1 MEEVLGLADMAVSQL
16 ARFNQGPGIQ
26 QHQVSPM
33 PQYPQ
38 SPAPTRFDMDL
49 SDDEFVS
56 GRQVKQ
62 ILQHYGNQANQGD
75 PVARQLAASSNVMT
89 IQQVEADAF
98 RRWGP
103 ELHAMIAQVPA
114 EMRTVDNL
122 QHIVQLVRGRHVQ
135 ELVDEQAR
143 QQAVRL
149 AEEQVATIRSGTGGS
164 PTSPQQQQ
172 IDLTSSE
179 LPEDWRKLA
188 EKNGLTMDAVRE
200 FCQATGETVESY
212 FASVKKHGKGAII
225 SG

>member
-1 MEEVLGLADMAVSQL
+1 MAVEQL
-16 ARFNQGPGIQ
+16 ARFNQGPAVQ
-26 QHQVSPM
+26 Q
-33 PQYPQ
+33 PQYQQPVQ
-38 SPAPTRFDMDL
+38 QQAASRFDMDL

-56 GRQVKQ
+56 GRQVKA
-62 ILQHYGNQANQGD
+62 ILQHYGSQSQGD
-75 PVARQLAASSNVMT
+75 PVARQLAASSNVMG
-89 IQQVEADAF
+89 IQERESDAF

-164 PTSPQQQQ
+164 ATSPHTQLT
-172 IDLTSSE
+172 DLTSSE
-179 LPEDWRKLA
+179 LPEEWRKLA
-188 EKNGLTMDAVRE
+188 AKNGLTMDAVRE
-200 FCQATGETVESY
+200 FCAATGESLDAY
-212 FASVKKHGKGAII
+212 FALVKKNGKGAII